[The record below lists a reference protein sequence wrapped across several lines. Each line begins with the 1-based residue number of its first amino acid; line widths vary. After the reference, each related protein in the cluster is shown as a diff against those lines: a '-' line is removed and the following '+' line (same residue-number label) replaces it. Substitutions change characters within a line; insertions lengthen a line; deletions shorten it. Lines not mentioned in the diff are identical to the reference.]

1 MTDPVTAKFAPGDLV
16 LHSLFDYRGV
26 VVDLDPHFLGS
37 EEWYTNV
44 AKSRPPKDRPWYH
57 VLVDGGDIRT
67 YVAERNLEADPSG
80 QPISHPDISDYFLKL
95 GDDGYVPL
103 RNGN

>member
-1 MTDPVTAKFAPGDLV
+1 MTSTRAKFAPGALV

-26 VVDLDPHFLGS
+26 VIDLDPHFLGTP
-37 EEWYTNV
+37 EWYENV

-67 YVAERNLEADPSG
+67 YVAERNLETDETGRS
-80 QPISHPDISDYFLKL
+80 IDHPEVVTHFATL
-95 GDDGYVPL
+95 GDGAYIL
-103 RNGN
+103 RQKGN